1 MVAQVDELGHT
12 ARKAVDAAF
21 TVAIEAHTFR
31 ADRQGHRLAGLAD
44 IHRQRFDPLAPRQ
57 LHLATVAIAGQQGAV
72 DAVVLADE
80 IGHEGVARLFIE
92 GARVGDLLNF
102 ALVEHR
108 HPVRHG
114 QRLALVVGHVDH
126 GHTQALVDMLDLH
139 LHVFAQLLVERA
151 QRFVHQHQLRLEHQ
165 GTGQGHPL
173 LLAARQL
180 AGVALGEG
188 VELDHA
194 QHTLHPLADVGLAE
208 VAHAQRKGQVLGHGH
223 VREQRVVLEHHAD
236 VALVRRHVVDRAPG
250 QLDFTGGGGFEAGQ
264 HHQAGGLAR
273 AGRAKQ
279 GEELALADIQVEVF
293 DDQRLA
299 VVALLHTTEA
309 DQRFAGCS
317 VRLRLA
323 HACTF
328 LLDDCV
334 GKD

>member
-1 MVAQVDELGHT
+1 MDV
-12 ARKAVDAAF
+12 
-21 TVAIEAHTFR
+21 
-31 ADRQGHRLAGLAD
+31 
-44 IHRQRFDPLAPRQ
+44 
-57 LHLATVAIAGQQGAV
+57 
-72 DAVVLADE
+72 
-80 IGHEGVARLFIE
+80 
-92 GARVGDLLNF
+92 
-102 ALVEHR
+102 
-108 HPVRHG
+108 
-114 QRLALVVGHVDH
+114 
-126 GHTQALVDMLDLH
+126 LDLH
-139 LHVFAQLLVERA
+139 LHVLAQLLVQRA

-165 GTGQGHPL
+165 RAGQGHTL
-173 LLAARQL
+173 LLASGQL
-180 AGVALGEG
+180 AGVTLGEG
-188 VELDHA
+188 IELDHV
-194 QHTLHPLADVGLAE
+194 QHPLDPLADVGLAQ
-208 VAHAQRKGQVLGHGH
+208 VAHGQREGQILGHGH

-273 AGRAKQ
+273 AGWAKQ
-279 GEELALADIQVEVF
+279 SEELALANIQVEVF